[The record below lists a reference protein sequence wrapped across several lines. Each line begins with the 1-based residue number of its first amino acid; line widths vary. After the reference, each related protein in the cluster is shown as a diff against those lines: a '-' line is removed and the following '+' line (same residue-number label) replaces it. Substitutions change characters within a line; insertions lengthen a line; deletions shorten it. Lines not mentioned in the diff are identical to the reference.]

1 MAAKAPYYKVPVT
14 AVYDWTG
21 FYMGVN
27 AGYGVGRDRL
37 QNNDPIT
44 PGSAT
49 STYLQPAG
57 GSGGGQIGYN
67 WQTGSMFGPLVYG
80 VEADIQG
87 GELKDSYPLLN
98 NGAFPLAP
106 QDTYSQK
113 IDWFGTVRG
122 RVGLAT
128 GPVLSYVTGGYA
140 YGNVT
145 TTYRPPWAFLPW
157 LRAASRAAG
166 PSAAASRHP
175 SAATGPARS
184 STSISTSATR
194 PTR

>member
-1 MAAKAPYYKVPVT
+1 MKTLRLTAAALLALTAGAQAADMAAKAPYYKVPVT

-37 QNNDPIT
+37 QNNDPVT

-57 GSGGGQIGYN
+57 GFGGGQIGYN

-87 GELKDSYPLLN
+87 AGLSDDRTIAGDPLLPT
-98 NGAFPLAP
+98 A
-106 QDTYSQK
+106 YSQK
-113 IDWFGTVRG
+113 IDWFG
-122 RVGLAT
+122 
-128 GPVLSYVTGGYA
+128 
-140 YGNVT
+140 
-145 TTYRPPWAFLPW
+145 
-157 LRAASRAAG
+157 
-166 PSAAASRHP
+166 
-175 SAATGPARS
+175 
-184 STSISTSATR
+184 
-194 PTR
+194 